1 MDALCVSCACR
12 RSLIPILCGRLGTPC
27 GLALRPFDVLLV
39 HYRVGARCAPP
50 HLCVV
55 CVAHTNALLA
65 QRASIGSA
73 RLHYYAIGFSVL
85 AILRVLA
92 VFAVGIANA
101 GTLSANPILLYCVAI
116 VLLLPMLYLFYSVQK
131 YFGFAHAYGIDHFD
145 ESYRAKPLVREG
157 IFKYTDNGMYTFGT
171 LIVILPGLIFASKA
185 ALLLGVLNYLYVWV
199 HYFALEKP
207 DMKRIYDWDRG

>member
-1 MDALCVSCACR
+1 
-12 RSLIPILCGRLGTPC
+12 
-27 GLALRPFDVLLV
+27 
-39 HYRVGARCAPP
+39 
-50 HLCVV
+50 
-55 CVAHTNALLA
+55 
-65 QRASIGSA
+65 
-73 RLHYYAIGFSVL
+73 
-85 AILRVLA
+85 
-92 VFAVGIANA
+92 
-101 GTLSANPILLYCVAI
+101 
-116 VLLLPMLYLFYSVQK
+116 MLYLFYSVQK